1 MKTKEEIYS
10 EIEKYIEGSK
20 HNRPCTLSTIKKGL
34 RTKEIV
40 DLVFSH
46 PRIFDLT
53 VEIKHVPEEFL
64 TDELLVRYILY
75 NPKNIYQLEDKY
87 QTQPVLLAFE
97 YVKRK
102 YERLSAMVWGR
113 DREVISY
120 TDKAKQYKD
129 SISNMCD
136 EVSLVIDD
144 KNIPDGYFVNVD
156 SATGMIINYC
166 KTKSIKLEEKEKY
179 NRKYNYVD
187 FNLDKRLYLLV
198 SGVSDSGKTYFSQ
211 LLHNTI
217 RNCYFLD
224 SDEMYHERLITASI
238 EDLVPQKYN
247 VVIFCDVDAHR
258 FFGPDELKDSDQ
270 INIVVYPSTIEKMQR
285 FSKGRQG
292 ANFLDYQEYVTRR
305 LRNYD
310 SIESPIKVVNTF
322 NDDINIEIDRT
333 IEEIS
338 KRLGYELIEKDST
351 ISSSSSCDWQFT
363 KKK

>member
-1 MKTKEEIYS
+1 MKTKEEVYN
-10 EIEKYIEGSK
+10 EIKKYIEGSK
-20 HNRPCTLSTIKKGL
+20 HNRPCTLSTIKKVL
-34 RTKEIV
+34 RTKEII
-40 DLVFSH
+40 DLVFLN
-46 PRIFDLT
+46 PKVFDLT

-64 TDELLVRYILY
+64 TDDLLVRYVLY

-87 QTQPVLLAFE
+87 QSPAVLLAFE

-113 DREVISY
+113 YREVISY
-120 TDKAKQYKD
+120 TDKSKQYKEI
-129 SISNMCD
+129 ISNMCD

-156 SATGMIINYC
+156 SASDMILNYC
-166 KTKSIKLEEKEKY
+166 KAKDIKLEEKEKY
-179 NRKYNYVD
+179 KRKYNYVD
-187 FNLDKRLYLLV
+187 FNRDKRLYLLV

-217 RNCYFLD
+217 KNCYFLD

-238 EDLVPQKYN
+238 EDLVPEKYN

-258 FFGPDELKDSDQ
+258 FFGPDDLKDSDQ
-270 INIVVYPSTIEKMQR
+270 INIVVYPSTVEKMQR

-292 ANFLDYQEYVTRR
+292 ANFDEYKDYVSRR

-310 SIESPIKVVNTF
+310 IIDAPIKVVNNFT
-322 NDDINIEIDRT
+322 DDINMEIDKT
-333 IEEIS
+333 IEVVS
-338 KRLGYELIEKDST
+338 RRLGCELIRDDSN
-351 ISSSSSCDWQFT
+351 ISVSSNCDWQFI